1 MNNRSARVLFAAAC
15 LLSLPGR
22 SLAASLPISTGAIAV
37 VTGAPAGSTSPA
49 VAGSIGK
56 LEQRLF
62 ELTYPSE
69 DDDARLTRVE
79 KFVFGGRQT
88 GSVQA
93 RLTRLES
100 AISSTP
106 TTATPPA
113 TPQKSVATAN
123 NSNGNGQS
131 QGSQGDDAVTSS
143 SSFASGNY
151 PRVTELEQDML
162 GTTYAQEALSQRL
175 SRLETKAFGAPSTSN
190 DLCARVDSLDQY
202 ADRHHIFKDRHDPLV
217 NTEMAGTAPTM
228 FNRSTNGSGGGFG
241 GFGGF
246 APPMSM
252 MNDNS
257 SDTSDDTPKPPVN
270 PFIDGNVTGTDQ
282 RLSAIEEFTYGHNY
296 ATRPVQD
303 RLARLEKRL
312 VPYEHNLTAKD
323 VPTRVN
329 NLWSILSVA
338 NTLKNSPTA
347 AHQGNMLASN
357 VPSMGPSTFSGNGAN
372 QSSGGPPPQIFNK
385 ANSAPHSWLHQM
397 GKTMGSSST
406 DGYVAPG
413 AFPPGMAPNVQ

>member
-1 MNNRSARVLFAAAC
+1 MINRSARVLFVTAC
-15 LLSLPGR
+15 LSSLPGHC
-22 SLAASLPISTGAIAV
+22 LAAGLPISAGAIAV

-49 VAGSIGK
+49 VAGSIAK

-100 AISSTP
+100 AISTNP
-106 TTATPPA
+106 TTAPPA
-113 TPQKSVATAN
+113 PIAQKPATTAAN
-123 NSNGNGQS
+123 TNNQPA
-131 QGSQGDDAVTSS
+131 QGSQSDDAVTSS

-162 GTTYAQEALSQRL
+162 GTSYPHEPLPQRL
-175 SRLETKAFGAPSTSN
+175 SRLETKAFGSPSTSN

-228 FNRSTNGSGGGFG
+228 FNRSTPTMSNRSSMGFGFGGGGFG
-241 GFGGF
+241 
-246 APPMSM
+246 PPMSM
-252 MNDNS
+252 MNDS
-257 SDTSDDTPKPPVN
+257 SGDANDDSGPKPPVN
-270 PFIDGNVTGTDQ
+270 PFIDGNITGTDQ

-347 AHQGNMLASN
+347 AHQGNMIASN
-357 VPSMGPSTFSGNGAN
+357 VPAVGPSTFAGNGAN
-372 QSSGGPPPQIFNK
+372 QASGGPPPQIFNK
-385 ANSAPHSWLHQM
+385 TNTATAPHSWLHQM
-397 GKTMGSSST
+397 GKSIGSSPNG
-406 DGYVAPG
+406 GYVAPG
-413 AFPPGMAPNVQ
+413 P